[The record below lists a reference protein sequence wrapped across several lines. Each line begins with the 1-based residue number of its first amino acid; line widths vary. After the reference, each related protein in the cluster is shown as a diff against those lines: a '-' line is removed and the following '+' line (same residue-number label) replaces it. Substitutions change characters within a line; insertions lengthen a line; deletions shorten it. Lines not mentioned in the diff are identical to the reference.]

1 MAGPNAAAAR
11 AKTAGRAAGAAPG
24 HPCGDRW
31 ALLQLDLEDAELD
44 LGAPPALLVGPLVVV
59 ELAAELDDATRGEG
73 AELLGDARVEGDQ
86 ADVAL
91 TGAGGP
97 ERGPCAGPLAGA
109 VLEPAHDR
117 LGDQLGGEGDGVLHG
132 GVLLGW
138 WGVGRAMDG
147 PVGTPSCKGST
158 HGCARNGPGPG
169 AKRRSAPG
177 GTLRSGRRVRSG
189 TIPARSAG
197 SAFPN
202 SSPGAPCGTARLG
215 HRVARPR
222 PPPPGRPAAQDP
234 PPPARQAGTAR
245 RGGVWTGHPLA
256 GWPAAPQCRC

>member
-169 AKRRSAPG
+169 AKRRFRVPELVSRCP
-177 GTLRSGRRVRSG
+177 LRDG
-189 TIPARSAG
+189 AAG
-197 SAFPN
+197 P
-202 SSPGAPCGTARLG
+202 PCGAAETATSRE
-215 HRVARPR
+215 ARR
-222 PPPPGRPAAQDP
+222 AGPAATGAASGHGP
-234 PPPARQAGTAR
+234 
-245 RGGVWTGHPLA
+245 RGGVWTGHLLA